1 MLMLMIRSISRSNS
15 FQILIRVH
23 VFLEHPEAEFSLK
36 RLRLSRVGTRI
47 SEDRPESVKE
57 LAPVLSI
64 KGGS

>member
-1 MLMLMIRSISRSNS
+1 MHFKVNISVKFDSGS
-15 FQILIRVH
+15 ILIRVH
-23 VFLEHPEAEFSLK
+23 VVLEHPEAEFSLK